1 MEQVE
6 VDQRQRQI
14 ESKVRRARRL
24 GRDFRPESDAES
36 LAYQVESLA
45 YQAVHYEE
53 FGDLDRA
60 RECWQNVKQ
69 KTEAASQQK
78 TWTMLANRKLQEII
92 PKLDPDLDMRKAARK
107 ELLKKK
113 LDEATDLHVHKKT
126 REARL
131 ICEEIRSLYP
141 AGTDLELAEILET
154 TGKLLEDLNKNP
166 K

>member
-1 MEQVE
+1 M
-6 VDQRQRQI
+6 
-14 ESKVRRARRL
+14 
-24 GRDFRPESDAES
+24 
-36 LAYQVESLA
+36 
-45 YQAVHYEE
+45 HYEE